1 MIHYQ
6 AIDYGRLRARYEND
20 GCSDGILKEIFLVQ
34 AYREIQNM
42 LDILPIG
49 HQEHPSSQWA

>member
-1 MIHYQ
+1 
-6 AIDYGRLRARYEND
+6 LRARHEND
-20 GCSDGILKEIFLVQ
+20 GCSDGILKEISLVQ

-49 HQEHPSSQWA
+49 HQEHPSSQRA

>member
-1 MIHYQ
+1 MIRYQ
-6 AIDYGRLRARYEND
+6 VIDYDRLRAQHEND
-20 GCSDGILKEIFLVQ
+20 GCSDGILKEISLVQ

-49 HQEHPSSQWA
+49 HQEHPSSQRA

>member
-1 MIHYQ
+1 MIQYQ

-20 GCSDGILKEIFLVQ
+20 GCSDGILKEFSLVQ

-42 LDILPIG
+42 LDILPID
-49 HQEHPSSQWA
+49 HQGRPSLQRA